1 MIMRQRGFCTEISS
15 AEVRGRIF
23 FAQPSMSP
31 VDRPG
36 LLFLHNQS
44 GVLID

>member
-1 MIMRQRGFCTEISS
+1 MRQRGFCTEISS

-31 VDRPG
+31 VGKRQ
-36 LLFLHNQS
+36 LNMTQ
-44 GVLID
+44 I